1 MEAVIDFIFLGS
13 KITVDSDHSYEIKR
27 CLPLGRKTTTNLD
40 SVLKSRDITLL
51 TKVLLVRAMVFLV
64 VMCGCES
71 WTIKKA
77 ECWRIDAFELWLKK
91 ILESPGQQGDQTSQ
105 KKSILTIHWKDWC
118 WSSNTLTTWWEEL
131 THWKRP
137 WCWETLKVGREGDNR
152 GWDGCMALPSQW
164 TWVCASSR
172 RWWRIGRPGAL
183 QSIGSQRVGHDL
195 PTEQQ
200 QKCGIEEEGW
210 RI

>member
-13 KITVDSDHSYEIKR
+13 KIPVDSDHSYEIKR
-27 CLPLGRKTTTNLD
+27 CLPLGRKTMTNLD

-64 VMCGCES
+64 VMYGCES

-77 ECWRIDAFELWLKK
+77 ERWRIDAFELWLKK
-91 ILESPGQQGDQTSQ
+91 ILESLGQQGDQTSQ

-137 WCWETLKVGREGDNR
+137 WCWETLKVGGEGDKEDEMV
-152 GWDGCMALPSQW
+152 GWHHWLNGHEFEQAPGSGEGQGGLAC
-164 TWVCASSR
+164 R
-172 RWWRIGRPGAL
+172 RPQVRREL
-183 QSIGSQRVGHDL
+183 DT
-195 PTEQQ
+195 TELLNNN
-200 QKCGIEEEGW
+200 KNVA
-210 RI
+210 